1 MDTNTTARGS
11 IYKITSDKTDKIYI
25 GSTTQLLTVRLQQH
39 FQSYHSYTTGNSNS
53 YISSFEIIKLGGNI
67 QIILLESI
75 KYNKLTKIELFTRE
89 GEYMLLPQYRDIIV
103 NIKNPK
109 PSEYKPTK
117 PQLDSII
124 KYFYYHS
131 NP

>member
-1 MDTNTTARGS
+1 MDTNTTATARGS
-11 IYKITSDKTDKIYI
+11 IYKITTDKTDKIYI

-67 QIILLESI
+67 QIILLESVLF
-75 KYNKLTKIELFTRE
+75 NKHTKLELLTRE
-89 GEYMLLPQYRDIIV
+89 SEYISLFSNIIV

-109 PSEYKPTK
+109 PNEYKPNK
-117 PQLDSII
+117 PDINSVI
-124 KYFYYHS
+124 KYFYS
-131 NP
+131 NS